1 MKDAGCVQILRKE
14 MKKMP
19 NLKKALD
26 HNLRGGKVI
35 DINSMLDDIEGKLR
49 ANIKQDIEVFTTE
62 DEVRAETYND
72 EVCCRIA
79 IELLENLGYIDS
91 EECAAILEKAA
102 GIRIAM
108 LDEMVK
114 EINK

>member
-1 MKDAGCVQILRKE
+1 
-14 MKKMP
+14 MP
-19 NLKKALD
+19 NLKKSLD
-26 HNLRGGKVI
+26 HNLRGGKVV
-35 DINSMLDDIEGKLR
+35 DIMSMLDDIEGKLR
-49 ANIKQDIEVFTTE
+49 ASIKQDIEVYTTE
-62 DEVRAETYND
+62 DEVRAESYND
-72 EVCCRIA
+72 EVCCRVA

-91 EECAAILEKAA
+91 EECTAILEKAA